1 MTAYAYRDNTA
12 VQINKETVSAQQ
24 IRSIQGRK
32 SEKAKLPYVKYGI
45 IAACV
50 FAVLATVVFFNMQ
63 AAELAAQNGALK
75 AELSE
80 LLEQEQFLN
89 AKKERM
95 YNLAYVE
102 DYAKNVLGM
111 VKLDKADIN
120 YVELSG
126 EEKVSAA
133 VPEQNDSQVL
143 AGISR
148 TFNVVLEYLN

>member
-12 VQINKETVSAQQ
+12 VQINKEAVSAQQ
-24 IRSIQGRK
+24 IKSIQGRK
-32 SEKAKLPYVKYGI
+32 TEKAKVPYVKYGM
-45 IAACV
+45 IAMCV

-63 AAELAAQNGALK
+63 VAELTAQNGELK
-75 AELSE
+75 AQLSE
-80 LLEQEQFLN
+80 LKDQEQFLN

-95 YNLAYVE
+95 YNLSYVE
-102 DYAKNVLGM
+102 EYAKNVLGM

-133 VPEQNDSQVL
+133 APEQNDSQLL

>member
-12 VQINKETVSAQQ
+12 VQINKEAVSAQQ

-32 SEKAKLPYVKYGI
+32 TEKAKLPYVKYGI

>member
-1 MTAYAYRDNTA
+1 MTAHAYRDNTA
-12 VQINKETVSAQQ
+12 VQINKEAVSAQQ
-24 IRSIQGRK
+24 IKSIQGRK
-32 SEKAKLPYVKYGI
+32 TEKAKVPYVKYGM
-45 IAACV
+45 IAMCV

-63 AAELAAQNGALK
+63 VAELTAQNGELK
-75 AELSE
+75 AQLSE
-80 LLEQEQFLN
+80 LKDQEQFLN

-95 YNLAYVE
+95 YNLSYVE
-102 DYAKNVLGM
+102 EYAKNVLGM

-133 VPEQNDSQVL
+133 APEQNDSQLL

>member
-32 SEKAKLPYVKYGI
+32 TEKAKLPYIKYGI
-45 IAACV
+45 IAVCV

>member
-12 VQINKETVSAQQ
+12 VQINKEAVSAQQ

-32 SEKAKLPYVKYGI
+32 TEKAKLPYIKYGI

-63 AAELAAQNGALK
+63 VAELTAQNGALK
-75 AELSE
+75 AQLSE
-80 LLEQEQFLN
+80 LKDQEQFLN

-95 YNLAYVE
+95 YNLSYVE

-126 EEKVSAA
+126 AEKVSAA
-133 VPEQNDSQVL
+133 APVQNDSQVL

>member
-12 VQINKETVSAQQ
+12 VQINKEAVSVQQ

-32 SEKAKLPYVKYGI
+32 TEKAKLPYIKYGI

-63 AAELAAQNGALK
+63 VAELTAQNGALK
-75 AELSE
+75 AQLSE
-80 LLEQEQFLN
+80 LKDQEQFLN

-95 YNLAYVE
+95 YNLSYVE

-133 VPEQNDSQVL
+133 APVQNDSQVL

>member
-12 VQINKETVSAQQ
+12 VQINKEAVSAQQ

-32 SEKAKLPYVKYGI
+32 TEKAKLPYIKYGI
-45 IAACV
+45 IAVCV

-63 AAELAAQNGALK
+63 VAELTAQNGALK
-75 AELSE
+75 AQLSE
-80 LLEQEQFLN
+80 LKDQEQFLN

-95 YNLAYVE
+95 YNLSYVE

-126 EEKVSAA
+126 AEKVSAA
-133 VPEQNDSQVL
+133 APVQNDSQVL